1 MNSRLSAF
9 DPAQGG
15 RGNIS
20 PFRGELLAESKDDA
34 PLPKEL
40 AQLHGSLF
48 EIDVFGRVAALGSHA
63 CNRTWALLY
72 LVQHNG

>member
-15 RGNIS
+15 YGDIGL
-20 PFRGELLAESKDDA
+20 FRGELLAESKDDA

-40 AQLHGSLF
+40 SQLHGGLS
-48 EIDVFGRVAALGSHA
+48 DVDMFGRVAALGSHS
-63 CNRTWALLY
+63 CNSTWALLY
-72 LVQHNG
+72 LVQHNE